1 MSAPPLSGLGP
12 RRNAVGEQINALR
25 RRKHAGPALYV
36 VAVAVVALAYYGAG
50 RIGLELAYLN
60 GAVAAL
66 WPPAGL
72 GLAVLFLYGVRLW
85 PAIVIGDLLLGDYST
100 PLGTVLAQTLGN
112 TVAVVVAALLLRRLT
127 GGRAG
132 LDRVADVLALVACA
146 VVAAVVSAAF
156 GPVSLLLGDVISA
169 DELGQVFRT
178 WALGD
183 AAGVLVV
190 APVVLTWAG
199 AGLRAIQRR
208 ELVEGT
214 VVLAVLVALAELT
227 PQRDVPYIVF
237 PVLLWAAVRLGP
249 RGAATAVLVV
259 CSITVWNTAQNDGPF
274 VRDSIT
280 DSLLATQLFIAVS
293 ALTSLVLAA
302 ETAERTR
309 AGAALAA
316 SEASQRALADE
327 QAALRR
333 VATLVASG
341 LPPSRVF
348 GQVTEEVAMLLA
360 MPGAN
365 VMRYDGA
372 RTATVV
378 GGWSED
384 GALTLPLGSTFD
396 LDGDTVVAKVLR
408 CGTPQRVDR
417 YEGTSGNLAET
428 MQRSGYR
435 AAVAAP
441 VTVAGRLWGALAAGT
456 RSDEPLPEGLE
467 QQLCDFADLVAQ
479 SLANA
484 DAHEQLAASRA
495 RIVEAGDAERRRL
508 ERNLHDGAQ
517 QRLVALAVDLTLIG
531 ATLEKDPPA
540 ARKTLTVAQDDLQQ
554 GIDELRELARG
565 IHPAVLTTR
574 GLGPALQA
582 LVKRAPVP
590 VEITELPEQ
599 RLASPVEAAAYYV
612 VAEAITNVS
621 KYARASH
628 VTVSVRRSSEC
639 ATVTVSDDG
648 VGGADAAHGTGLR
661 GLADRIEALDGQ
673 FYLDSPPERGTRIS
687 AEIPVP
693 RSPAQA

>member
-540 ARKTLTVAQDDLQQ
+540 ARKTLTVAQDELQQ

-693 RSPAQA
+693 RSPAPA

>member
-12 RRNAVGEQINALR
+12 RRNAVGEQIDALR

-36 VAVAVVALAYYGAG
+36 LAVAVVALAYYGAG

-127 GGRAG
+127 GGRGG
-132 LDRVADVLALVACA
+132 LDRVADVLAFVACA
-146 VVAAVVSAAF
+146 LVAAVVSAAF
-156 GPVSLLLGDVISA
+156 GPLSLRLGDVISA

-178 WALGD
+178 WTLGD

-190 APVVLTWAG
+190 APLVLTWAT
-199 AGLRAIQRR
+199 AGLRAIHRR

-237 PVLLWAAVRLGP
+237 PVLLWAAVRFGP

-408 CGTPQRVDR
+408 SGTPQRVDR
-417 YEGTSGNLAET
+417 YQDTSGNLAET

-467 QQLCDFADLVAQ
+467 QRLCDFAELVAQ
-479 SLANA
+479 ALANA

-540 ARKTLTVAQDDLQQ
+540 ARKTLTVAQDELQQ

-565 IHPAVLTTR
+565 IHPAVLTDR

-612 VAEAITNVS
+612 VAEAITNVA

-661 GLADRIEALDGQ
+661 GLADRIEALEGQ

-693 RSPAQA
+693 RSPAPA

>member
-100 PLGTVLAQTLGN
+100 PLGTVLTQTLGN

-417 YEGTSGNLAET
+417 YEGTGGNLAET

-484 DAHEQLAASRA
+484 DAREQLAASRA

-661 GLADRIEALDGQ
+661 GLADRIEALDGH